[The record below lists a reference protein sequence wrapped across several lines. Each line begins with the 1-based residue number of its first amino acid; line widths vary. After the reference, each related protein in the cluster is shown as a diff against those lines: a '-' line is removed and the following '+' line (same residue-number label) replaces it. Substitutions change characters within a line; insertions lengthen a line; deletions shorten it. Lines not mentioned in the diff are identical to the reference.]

1 MLAWLSANIGTIAV
15 LAVLAAVVA
24 AIVIGLV
31 SDKKK
36 GKKACTCDCSH
47 CAMSGQC
54 HKNS

>member
-36 GKKACTCDCSH
+36 GKKACACDCSH